1 MTNDIVILRLVIEWT
16 AQEEETNTW
25 QDASLIW
32 ALTQITWRYSK
43 SLLVT
48 SSDLTRVR
56 YSESLLVTSSDLT
69 RVRYSESVLVTSSDL
84 TRVRYSESILV
95 TSSDGATK

>member
-1 MTNDIVILRLVIEWT
+1 MWEEVKKRDHLNRLIFINLNEVLMTNDIVILRLVIEWT

-56 YSESLLVTSSDLT
+56 YSESLLVTSSD
-69 RVRYSESVLVTSSDL
+69 
-84 TRVRYSESILV
+84 
-95 TSSDGATK
+95 GATK